1 MPWYVQHLFHTRV
14 WTRPSHYHT
23 FVPLQ
28 DPVLS
33 SVTDL
38 PSKINV
44 NTNPDDPVNA
54 GIKVTSGSDPNSKP
68 DNLNLGAGVG
78 LCLDIG
84 GTGCG
89 HSSSTPTPTPS
100 HVSSSPLTP
109 TPTGPWCNTAGMRR
123 LFLLF
128 ILLITPSRLTRPM
141 SWHLGCNEND
151 IWVWLNDLNA
161 KILVCLDLL
170 GEPSFQTS
178 VFQFTQSLLSDG
190 KNDPQDPVSKIIA
203 EVNAAIALLVN
214 IKVDLTHNHG
224 GKCDD
229 IIKLL
234 VDLLVVSII
243 CLCS

>member
-123 LFLLF
+123 LFFLF
-128 ILLITPSRLTRPM
+128 ILLFKPSRFTLPKYCNLGGTRKAF
-141 SWHLGCNEND
+141 WGC
-151 IWVWLNDLNA
+151 L
-161 KILVCLDLL
+161 
-170 GEPSFQTS
+170 
-178 VFQFTQSLLSDG
+178 
-190 KNDPQDPVSKIIA
+190 II
-203 EVNAAIALLVN
+203 
-214 IKVDLTHNHG
+214 
-224 GKCDD
+224 
-229 IIKLL
+229 
-234 VDLLVVSII
+234 S
-243 CLCS
+243 